1 MRANDLRP
9 QPVKLEKTL
18 TYTESLHAK
27 LLAELAVKETF
38 TSERINPDTMKSGF
52 NQRKNILDDKFYL
65 VATGNDSDYGGSL
78 TIQVFTNEKPSE
90 EIGYAGFSIRNRRE
104 DNEPHLRAGMI
115 TVLPRFRK
123 MGIAKEIYKFVN
135 ELGNDIAPST
145 NQTADGQ
152 AMWKGL
158 SKHIRQP
165 DPIKVK
171 QPEPKLGVFDK
182 IKKFANI
189 AEAEASDADLRARWG
204 DFDPEDR
211 AMLPQTQ
218 TNLQG
223 ASTLWT
229 AYAVVQN
236 ILGKNR
242 VTNDEDELTP
252 NMYYVYQSNE
262 EPMFKDTD
270 NGVGSINLPN
280 LDSTAAKDV
289 AVAAHEAFHAYVHSK
304 SQGGVVHANEK
315 IINNLAEKWLRKH
328 LSGPA
333 LHVALEK
340 ITGSRIH
347 YGPSHMPNSVQTKE
361 DMSRRGFLGALGI
374 GAMSAATGVQAKTNK
389 PATAPTLKQPV
400 PNPPPAKKPVPAAP
414 PVAQEKIVQIINK
427 PEAKALISAGHAGGI
442 KGVELAQLVAQCAVE
457 TAYFTA
463 MKEKGGGLDFKK
475 YDPRANP
482 RKAKILGNTKPGDGA
497 RYHGRGYIQLT
508 GRDNYKRA
516 GLALKLPLEA
526 QPEMVEEPDIAA
538 RVAVWFWKSQ
548 VRPKV
553 TNFHDTAQVTK
564 PINSGLHGLDKRERT
579 FAAIMDLMKR
589 A

>member
-1 MRANDLRP
+1 MRFEDLTKRP
-9 QPVKLEKTL
+9 AKPQRPL
-18 TYTESLHAK
+18 TYTESLQAR
-27 LLAELAVKETF
+27 LLAEL
-38 TSERINPDTMKSGF
+38 
-52 NQRKNILDDKFYL
+52 Q
-65 VATGNDSDYGGSL
+65 
-78 TIQVFTNEKPSE
+78 
-90 EIGYAGFSIRNRRE
+90 
-104 DNEPHLRAGMI
+104 
-115 TVLPRFRK
+115 
-123 MGIAKEIYKFVN
+123 
-135 ELGNDIAPST
+135 
-145 NQTADGQ
+145 
-152 AMWKGL
+152 
-158 SKHIRQP
+158 
-165 DPIKVK
+165 
-171 QPEPKLGVFDK
+171 
-182 IKKFANI
+182 
-189 AEAEASDADLRARWG
+189 EAEASDADLRARWG

-211 AMLPQTQ
+211 GMLPQTQ

-347 YGPSHMPNSVQTKE
+347 YGPDHTPSVKE

-457 TAYFTA
+457 TAYFTT

-538 RVAVWFWKSQ
+538 RVAVWFWKNQ

>member
-1 MRANDLRP
+1 MRFEDLTKRP
-9 QPVKLEKTL
+9 ICPL
-18 TYTESLHAK
+18 TYTESLQAK
-27 LLAELAVKETF
+27 LAAQMATKPVRKF
-38 TSERINPDTMKSGF
+38 TPLEIAIMEG
-52 NQRKNILDDKFYL
+52 
-65 VATGNDSDYGGSL
+65 GGSL
-78 TIQVFTNEKPSE
+78 E
-90 EIGYAGFSIRNRRE
+90 
-104 DNEPHLRAGMI
+104 
-115 TVLPRFRK
+115 
-123 MGIAKEIYKFVN
+123 
-135 ELGNDIAPST
+135 
-145 NQTADGQ
+145 
-152 AMWKGL
+152 
-158 SKHIRQP
+158 
-165 DPIKVK
+165 
-171 QPEPKLGVFDK
+171 
-182 IKKFANI
+182 
-189 AEAEASDADLRARWG
+189 EAEASDADLRARWG

-211 AMLPQTQ
+211 AMLPQTK

-242 VTNDEDELTP
+242 VTNDEDALTP
-252 NMYYVYQSNE
+252 NMYYVYQSNN

-280 LDSTAAKDV
+280 LESTAAKDV

-328 LSGPA
+328 LTGPA

-347 YGPSHMPNSVQTKE
+347 YGPDHTPTVKE
-361 DMSRRGFLGALGI
+361 DINRRGFLGALGI
-374 GAMSAATGVQAKTNK
+374 GAMSAATGVQAKSNK
-389 PATAPTLKQPV
+389 PQTTPATKQPV
-400 PNPPPAKKPVPAAP
+400 PPPPVAKKPVPAAP

-463 MKEKGGGLDFKK
+463 MKEVGGKIDFKK
-475 YDPRANP
+475 YDPKVNP

-516 GLALKLPLEA
+516 GMALKLPLEA

-538 RVAVWFWKSQ
+538 RVAVWFWKTQ

-553 TNFHDTAQVTK
+553 TNFHDTAQVTR
-564 PINSGLHGLDKRERT
+564 PINSGLHGLDRRERT